1 MFRCLESILRKSCRN
16 SLRPR
21 IDPKIYGKISRLLR
35 VNCQLPKLFLVLKY
49 SDRNTRVSA
58 FIVRSQHSVGP
69 SKIATFIR
77 NEDARASRSNEKLS
91 LSLSRVGWCHGKPL
105 TPIVVSLIFILA
117 FAGRRWRLGNPWSA
131 TRSPG
136 PHENANL
143 VRLASKVDGLNVCMA
158 FLLLR
163 VLLVLGGGLMHWV
176 LGGPNARTLR
186 LGGSV
191 WTESLIG
198 MWNIVGSEASSGCKS
213 V

>member
-1 MFRCLESILRKSCRN
+1 MC
-16 SLRPR
+16 
-21 IDPKIYGKISRLLR
+21 
-35 VNCQLPKLFLVLKY
+35 
-49 SDRNTRVSA
+49 VSA

-136 PHENANL
+136 PHENVNL

-186 LGGSV
+186 LGGFV

-198 MWNIVGSEASSGCKS
+198 MWNIVGSEASLEKSAVRAFRRWIRRREVFQVGERRAIMWNWSGNWLFHG
-213 V
+213 